1 MKPRYRVLEGTMTN
15 RETTMIDRRAYQT
28 AFDLVKQHGD
38 QASFVA
44 ELITEAISQYNDA
57 ELFILWSDISRT
69 TRTLLKKGSGSE
81 SSKMN

>member
-1 MKPRYRVLEGTMTN
+1 MTS

-28 AFDLVKQHGD
+28 AFDLVRRHGD
-38 QASFVA
+38 QASLVA
-44 ELITEAISQYNDA
+44 ELITEAMSQYNDA